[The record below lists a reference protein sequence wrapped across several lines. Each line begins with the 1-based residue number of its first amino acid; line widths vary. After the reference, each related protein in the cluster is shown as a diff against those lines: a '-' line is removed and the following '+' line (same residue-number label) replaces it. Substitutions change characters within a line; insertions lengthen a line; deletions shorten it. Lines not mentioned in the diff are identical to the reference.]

1 MNAWRLSWM
10 RLRRHPVQ
18 TLVLVLCIAVPV
30 FLPSGVRVL
39 IADYQGSLTARAE
52 ATPMI
57 LGARGNRFDL
67 TFAALYWRQGKLETI
82 PYPQLQELQ
91 QERGLAVPVHC
102 RFTARGYPVVGTTR
116 EYFEQRQVR
125 LLAGE
130 LPLQLGEAIIGAD
143 VAAGLDLQVGDMLF
157 SDQAELYDITVPP
170 ALKMKV
176 VGVLAAAH
184 NPDDEA
190 VFVGIETSWILEG
203 LAHGH
208 VDAES
213 EEIDPKLILGGN
225 DENVVLSQ
233 ALIEYNEVTPRNID
247 SFHYHGDPA
256 LLPLTAILFWPD
268 DDKAGTLVKARINQQ
283 AALRMLA
290 PTEVMDD
297 LLAFVLKVRSLVDAV
312 SWMLGAVTALLTL
325 LVFLLSSRLRARE
338 VLTLERLGCS
348 RFFVAGLYLSEL
360 TIVLM
365 MAAVLA
371 ATAVW
376 SARRLLADLLFQWMS

>member
-1 MNAWRLSWM
+1 MNGWRLSWM
-10 RLRRHPVQ
+10 RLKRHPVQ

-39 IADYQGSLTARAE
+39 IADYQSSLTARAQ

-67 TFAALYWRQGKLETI
+67 TFAALYFRQSKLETI
-82 PYPQLQELQ
+82 PFPQLQQLQ
-91 QERGLAVPVHC
+91 AERGLAVPIHC
-102 RFTARGYPVVGTTR
+102 RFTARGYPVVGTTP
-116 EYFEQRQVR
+116 EYFEQRQSRMMV
-125 LLAGE
+125 GGI
-130 LPLQLGEAIIGAD
+130 PLQLGEAVLGAD
-143 VAAGLDLQVGDMLF
+143 VAAELGLTVGDPLF
-157 SDQAELYDITVPP
+157 SDQAELYDIAVPP

-176 VGVLAAAH
+176 VGVLAPSR
-184 NPDDEA
+184 NPDDGA

-208 VDAES
+208 IDAES
-213 EEIDPKLILGGN
+213 EELDPKLILGGD

-233 ALIEYNEVTPRNID
+233 ALIEYNEITPETLD

-256 LLPLTAILFWPD
+256 LLPLTAVLFWPAS
-268 DDKAGTLVKARINQQ
+268 DKAGTLVKARLNQQ
-283 AALRMLA
+283 ASLRMLA
-290 PTEVMDD
+290 PSEVMDD

-325 LVFLLSSRLRARE
+325 LVFLLSSLLRSRE
-338 VLTLERLGCS
+338 ILTLERLGCS

-360 TIVLM
+360 AIVLLLA
-365 MAAVLA
+365 AAV
-371 ATAVW
+371 ATAAVW
-376 SARRLLADLLFQWMS
+376 SARLLFADLLFQWMA